1 MSVADRKER
10 EKQQRRNDIIDAAEK
25 QFFRKGF
32 DGVSM
37 DDIAR
42 ELELSKPTI
51 YLYFR
56 DKESLYFAVALRGIR
71 LLHTMYREAVEKS
84 ENSYE
89 KLGAMAYAYFEF
101 SNKYPDYSRVYNY
114 SLSARFDM
122 VNSEEMTEMLELLN
136 ENTVAMY
143 DAIKTGMKDGI
154 VRSDLDPLEVAVY
167 IIASSSGVFNMN
179 SRLRKTL
186 EAGGIGYSQFMSHF
200 MDFTGRAIL
209 NDPKEF
215 EKLLND
221 DEFSKRISGR

>member
-10 EKQQRRNDIIDAAEK
+10 EKQQRRNDIIDVAEK
-25 QFFRKGF
+25 LFFKKGF

-71 LLHTMYREAVEKS
+71 LLHTMYREALEKG

-89 KLGAMAYAYFEF
+89 KLGAMAYAYSEF

-136 ENTVAMY
+136 DNTVAMC
-143 DAIKTGMKDGI
+143 DAIKTGMNDGI
-154 VRSDLDPLEVAVY
+154 VRSDMDPLEITVY

-186 EAGGIGYSQFMSHF
+186 EAGGISYGQFMRHF

-209 NDPKEF
+209 NDPKAF
-215 EKLLND
+215 EKLMKND
-221 DEFSKRISGR
+221 DYRKRIAGR